1 MGEGVWD
8 RLRQLEEEA
17 SKKGVRLEVVSGL
30 DFAIM
35 HSCMRCLI
43 AFARVLAQS
52 AGGSC
57 EELGLCVYICVYWW
71 CIYSSPFFELFPVFP
86 FPLLQRL
93 LTSREAVRTWRPD
106 YAYR

>member
-17 SKKGVRLEVVSGL
+17 SKKGVRLGAVSGL

-52 AGGSC
+52 AGEVAKNSVS
-57 EELGLCVYICVYWW
+57 VYIFAFIGGVSAPPHSLS
-71 CIYSSPFFELFPVFP
+71 YSLF
-86 FPLLQRL
+86 
-93 LTSREAVRTWRPD
+93 SRFLFCSVC
-106 YAYR
+106 